1 MTNEVLTSGP
11 SRSLRMGDT
20 APDFEARTTR
30 GMVRLSSYRGRWIVF
45 FSHPADFTP
54 VCTTEFVGLA
64 KAQDRFEAMD
74 CALLGLS
81 VDSLYAH
88 AAWAKAIRDQ
98 FDVEIGFPIV
108 EDPSMAIA
116 RAYGMLDEAAQDSS
130 AVRAAYFIDPEGVI
144 QAITHYPMSVGR
156 SVDEMVRM
164 VAALQAA
171 ASGDRLTPEGWRPG
185 EPMLLPPSSDAEGD
199 DWFCRAAP

>member
-1 MTNEVLTSGP
+1 MMSEAPPSTP
-11 SRSLRMGDT
+11 SRPLRLGDA
-20 APDFEARTTR
+20 APDFEARTTK
-30 GMVRLSSYRGRWIVF
+30 GMVRLSSYRGRWMVF

-64 KAQDRFEAMD
+64 KAYDRFEAMD
-74 CALLGLS
+74 CGLLGLS

-88 AAWAKAIRDQ
+88 AAWAKAIRDR
-98 FDVEIGFPIV
+98 FDIEISFPIV
-108 EDPSMAIA
+108 EDPSMVIA
-116 RAYGMLDEAAQDSS
+116 RAYGMLDETAQDSS

-156 SVDEMVRM
+156 SVNEMVRM

-171 ASGDRLTPEGWRPG
+171 SSGERLAPEGWSPG

-199 DWFCRAAP
+199 DWFCRIAP